1 MSKYVLI
8 TGATSGIGLEFS
20 KVYYKNGYNLILVGR
35 NEEKLKELKSNFT
48 KVQVHTF
55 SLDLSILDN
64 VDVLLKNIRERKL
77 DVDILIN
84 NAGAGFNGAF
94 LEISWEKHSNIID
107 LNIKSLSKLT
117 YGILEMMKSRGCG
130 KILNV
135 ASTGAYQPGP
145 FIGVYYATKAY
156 VLSFSAALREEVK
169 DYGVNV
175 SCLCPGATKTEFS
188 KRAGKGDLNVAMSAK
203 VVAEVGFK
211 GLNKNKA
218 IIIPGIMNKVAII
231 LSKIMPTVVNSKIV
245 KKIQKKA
252 MELKEIK

>member
-55 SLDLSILDN
+55 SLDLSMLDN
-64 VDVLLKNIRERKL
+64 VDVLLKSIREEKL

-84 NAGAGFNGAF
+84 NAGAGFNGEF

-169 DYGVNV
+169 DYGINV

-188 KRAGKGDLNVAMSAK
+188 KRAGKGNLNVAMSAK

-218 IIIPGIMNKVAII
+218 IIIPGTMNKVAII

-252 MELKEIK
+252 MALKEVK

>member
-64 VDVLLKNIRERKL
+64 VDVLLKSIREEKL